1 MRKQL
6 HRSLYKHIIQ
16 NKFYRTYLYGFL
28 MHELFLETKK
38 QKSKIDIRY
47 YENQEDLILDLKI
60 SLKPKDVLYIK
71 GSRGMK
77 MENIIKGIA

>member
-1 MRKQL
+1 
-6 HRSLYKHIIQ
+6 
-16 NKFYRTYLYGFL
+16 

-38 QKSKIDIRY
+38 QKSEIDIRY
-47 YENQEDLILDLKI
+47 YENQEDLIHDLQI

>member
-1 MRKQL
+1 MNYFWKL
-6 HRSLYKHIIQ
+6 
-16 NKFYRTYLYGFL
+16 
-28 MHELFLETKK
+28 
-38 QKSKIDIRY
+38 KSKNQKIDIRY
-47 YENQEDLILDLKI
+47 YENQEDLIHDLQI